1 MKATNSRQ
9 FSSVA
14 ARTLKVVGIILILSA
29 LLDCI
34 VLSLPGETSDMINR
48 GWQLAAATQIV
59 DRGIIPLIGIA
70 LLLTGFWV
78 DSSTGV
84 SIERRNVLA

>member
-14 ARTLKVVGIILILSA
+14 ARTLKVVGIVLILSA
-29 LLDCI
+29 LLDSI
-34 VLSLPGETSDMINR
+34 VLSLPGETADIFNR
-48 GWQLAAATQIV
+48 VWQLAAATQIV
-59 DRGIIPLIGIA
+59 DRGIMPLMGIA

-78 DSSTGV
+78 DSST
-84 SIERRNVLA
+84 

>member
-1 MKATNSRQ
+1 MKASNSRQ

-34 VLSLPGETSDMINR
+34 VLSLPGETSDILNR
-48 GWQLAAATQIV
+48 AWQLAAATQIV
-59 DRGIIPLIGIA
+59 DRGIIPLSDDGN
-70 LLLTGFWV
+70 THEV
-78 DSSTGV
+78 K
-84 SIERRNVLA
+84 IELFATQNTFARADAG